1 MTVEQEILWFYG
13 WWQLIVCLFAFLGLI
28 AIWWHLGKKQGDL
41 GQVWL
46 ALSIFCWSLSG
57 AAEVLFIQ
65 FFQEAVHGPYAN
77 GLRSV
82 FSLSNSLFI
91 LLGLPWFRYLPD
103 RIAPLIKSRYWTII
117 VLVPFGFSIL
127 PTISR
132 VLFSREIGL
141 IYEPDIYY
149 AIFTLFFLG
158 GVLWES
164 FHKRG
169 LKWLAWLS
177 VICIFTTLIAQLLK
191 HPSFEINP
199 ALLSAIFKTFLIMI
213 FFALALSWVKELA
226 EHVIP
231 RPQDLQ
237 LHLIQSKSSE
247 GKMEYQVRFFGI
259 PNTNNDFLISP
270 ALFEL
275 LQKFNNALQANNR
288 WMEIKPKADE
298 RTNRTYDIQDHNQ
311 IKRLLIGLLDGLY
324 GKGKWDK
331 GLHQDPL
338 RQTLFEMSERRE
350 RKIRLTLPEKNVS
363 CTVFATPDQLRNR
376 RVGQ

>member
-1 MTVEQEILWFYG
+1 MTIDQEILWFYG
-13 WWQLIVCLFAFLGLI
+13 WWQLIVCLFAFLGLM

-41 GQVWL
+41 GQIWL

-57 AAEVLFIQ
+57 ATEVIFIR
-65 FFQEAVHGPYAN
+65 FFQEVVYAPYLN
-77 GLRSV
+77 GLRSI

-91 LLGLPWFRYLPD
+91 LLGLPWFRYLPE
-103 RIAPLIKSRYWTII
+103 RIAPLIKSKYWTII

-132 VLFSREIGL
+132 ILFSREIGL

-169 LKWLAWLS
+169 LKWLAWLA

-231 RPQDLQ
+231 TPEHLQ
-237 LHLIQSKSSE
+237 LQLLEEKNPA
-247 GKMEYQVRFFGI
+247 GKLEYHVKLFGI
-259 PNTNNDFLISP
+259 PKTSSDFLLSP

-275 LQKFNNALQANNR
+275 LAKFIRALQTGDG
-288 WMEIKPKADE
+288 WLEIKPKADE
-298 RTNRTYDIQDHNQ
+298 RTNREYDIQDHNQ
-311 IKRLLIGLLDGLY
+311 IKRLLVGLLDGLY
-324 GKGKWDK
+324 GKGGWDK
-331 GLHQDPL
+331 ELHETPL
-338 RQTLFEMSERRE
+338 RQVLFEMSEKRE
-350 RKIRLTLPEKNVS
+350 RKIKLNLPGKNVS
-363 CTVFATPDQLRNR
+363 HTDRQMR
-376 RVGQ
+376 

>member
-1 MTVEQEILWFYG
+1 MTIDQEILWFYG
-13 WWQLIVCLFAFLGLI
+13 WWQLIVCLFAFMGLL

-46 ALSIFCWSLSG
+46 ALSILCWSLSG
-57 AAEVLFIQ
+57 ATEVIFIS
-65 FFQEAVHGPYAN
+65 FFQNPDHAPYLN

-91 LLGLPWFRYLPD
+91 LLGLPWFRYLPE
-103 RIAPLIKSRYWTII
+103 RIAPVIKSKSWTII
-117 VLVPFGFSIL
+117 VLIPFGFSIL

-132 VLFSREIGL
+132 VFFSREIGL

-149 AIFTLFFLG
+149 GIFTLFFLG

-164 FHKRG
+164 FQKRR

-177 VICIFTTLIAQLLK
+177 LTCILTTLLAQLLK

-213 FFALALSWVKELA
+213 FFALALSWVKELS

-231 RPQDLQ
+231 AAKYLQ
-237 LHLIQSKSSE
+237 LQLIEEKHPT
-247 GKMEYQVRFFGI
+247 GKMEHRVKFFGI
-259 PNTNNDFLISP
+259 PNTQAEFQLSP

-275 LQKFNNALQANNR
+275 LSKFIQAFHDGEG
-288 WMEIKPKADE
+288 WLEIKPKSDE
-298 RTNRTYDIQDHNQ
+298 RTNRSYDIQDHNQ
-311 IKRLLIGLLDGLY
+311 IKRLLVGMLDGLY
-324 GKGKWDK
+324 GKGQWNKE
-331 GLHQDPL
+331 LHELPL
-338 RQTLFEMSERRE
+338 RQTLFEMSEKRE
-350 RKIRLTLPEKNVS
+350 RKIRLAIPAKNAVIIS
-363 CTVFATPDQLRNR
+363 N
-376 RVGQ
+376 

>member
-1 MTVEQEILWFYG
+1 MTTNQEILWFYG
-13 WWQLIVCLFAFLGLI
+13 WWQLIVCLFAFLALI

-46 ALSIFCWSLSG
+46 AISILCWSLSG
-57 AAEVLFIQ
+57 ATEVIFIK
-65 FFQEAVHGPYAN
+65 FFHDHAYDAYLN
-77 GLRSV
+77 GLRSI

-91 LLGLPWFRYLPD
+91 LLGLPWFRYLPE
-103 RIAPLIKSRYWTII
+103 RIAPLIKSKTWTII

-132 VLFSREIGL
+132 ILFSREIGL

-158 GVLWES
+158 IVLWES
-164 FHKRG
+164 FQKRG

-177 VICIFTTLIAQLLK
+177 VTCILTTLLAQLLK

-231 RPQDLQ
+231 ASDFLQ
-237 LHLIQSKSSE
+237 INLKQEKSVS
-247 GKMEYQVRFFGI
+247 GKIECHMLLLGI
-259 PNTNNDFLISP
+259 PNTNSDLLLSP
-270 ALFEL
+270 ALFDL
-275 LQKFNNALQANNR
+275 LVRFTHALQNGDG
-288 WMEIKPKADE
+288 WLEIKPKVDG
-298 RTNRTYDIQDHNQ
+298 RTNREYDIQDHNQ
-311 IKRLLIGLLDGLY
+311 IKRLLTGILDGLY
-324 GKGKWDK
+324 GKGQWTKD
-331 GLHQDPL
+331 LHELPL
-338 RQTLFEMSERRE
+338 RQALFEMSEKRE
-350 RKIRLTLPEKNVS
+350 RKIRLALPVKNVNYLS
-363 CTVFATPDQLRNR
+363 TSLLET
-376 RVGQ
+376 

>member
-1 MTVEQEILWFYG
+1 MTIDQEILWFYG
-13 WWQLIVCLFAFLGLI
+13 WWQLVVCLFAFMGLI

-46 ALSIFCWSLSG
+46 ALSILCWSLSG
-57 AAEVLFIQ
+57 ATEVVFIR
-65 FFQEAVHGPYAN
+65 FFQDPSYDPYLN
-77 GLRSV
+77 GLRSI

-91 LLGLPWFRYLPD
+91 LLGLPWFRYLPEKV
-103 RIAPLIKSRYWTII
+103 APLIKSKTWIII
-117 VLVPFGFSIL
+117 VLIPFGFSIL

-132 VLFSREIGL
+132 ILFSREIGL

-149 AIFTLFFLG
+149 AFFTLFFLVI
-158 GVLWES
+158 VLWES

-177 VICIFTTLIAQLLK
+177 VICILTTLMAQLLK
-191 HPSFEINP
+191 HPAFEINP

-231 RPQDLQ
+231 GSNFLQ
-237 LHLIQSKSSE
+237 LHLIEEKTSA
-247 GKMEYQVRFFGI
+247 GKMVHEVKLFGV
-259 PNTNNDFLISP
+259 PNTESSFQLSP

-275 LQKFNNALQANNR
+275 LVKFNRALQTEDG
-288 WMEIKPKADE
+288 WLEIKPKADD

-311 IKRLLIGLLDGLY
+311 IKRLIAGMLDGLY
-324 GKGKWDK
+324 GKGKWNK
-331 GLHQDPL
+331 ELHELPF
-338 RQTLFEMSERRE
+338 RQTLLEMSEKRE
-350 RKIRLTLPEKNVS
+350 RKIRLALPAKNV
-363 CTVFATPDQLRNR
+363 VHQLP
-376 RVGQ
+376 VKS